1 MEKITFTP
9 DGADGEAVD
18 FYVLEQTRVNGVNYL
33 LVADSEEDDGEC
45 LILKDM
51 ASEEEQESLY
61 EIVEDEQELSAVLT
75 VFEQLLDDVEIER

>member
-1 MEKITFTP
+1 MEKLTFQ
-9 DGADGEAVD
+9 GKDGEQAD

-51 ASEEEQESLY
+51 ASEEAQESLY
-61 EIVEDEQELSAVLT
+61 EIVEDEQELGAVLA

>member
-1 MEKITFTP
+1 MEKLTFQ
-9 DGADGEAVD
+9 GKDGEQAEV
-18 FYVLEQTRVNGVNYL
+18 YVLEQTRVNGVNYL

>member
-1 MEKITFTP
+1 MEKLTFQ
-9 DGADGEAVD
+9 GKDGEQVD

-61 EIVEDEQELSAVLT
+61 EIVENEQELGAVLA

>member
-1 MEKITFTP
+1 MEKLTFQ
-9 DGADGEAVD
+9 GKDGEQAE
-18 FYVLEQTRVNGVNYL
+18 FYVLEETRVNGVNYL